1 MSSQIQ
7 PMFNKQSVGT
17 EYLRVEKNVYLYSI
31 FEAEDKVYYIYRRNE
46 SLVIFCLARN
56 DKNTSTLFPYCFICN
71 KYLINSTNSR
81 IFDHDKCTIITKNY

>member
-31 FEAEDKVYYIYRRNE
+31 FEAEDKSILYLSKKRKSSNI
-46 SLVIFCLARN
+46 LLARN
-56 DKNTSTLFPYCFICN
+56 DKNTRVPYSLIVFICN

-81 IFDHDKCTIITKNY
+81 MF